1 MPSPFQELII
11 YLRVAQA
18 FDNRLQMPD
27 RDRALVMAGTC
38 AAAMQMMP
46 MADFCRKPVL
56 QNNSG
61 HMLRKYSGFAEAITD
76 PDFGIFLKQV
86 RRKLPPGEALGLLTS
101 LDYECDVKE
110 GDYESEFEYAAAV
123 MGVDADWLNNQ
134 FGKKTSE

>member
-1 MPSPFQELII
+1 
-11 YLRVAQA
+11 
-18 FDNRLQMPD
+18 
-27 RDRALVMAGTC
+27 
-38 AAAMQMMP
+38 
-46 MADFCRKPVL
+46 
-56 QNNSG
+56 
-61 HMLRKYSGFAEAITD
+61 MLRKYSGFAEAITD